1 MKKTIFAVVLTL
13 CALAGPVCAARWKPV
28 SVLPERTI
36 YIDMDAL
43 VRSGN
48 VVQAWDWQKFGTGQ
62 TSAGWEGTYFW
73 VKSLTNYHCE
83 RRTTDAVLKVY
94 FGKDGVEIKRTQ
106 LEGLQFPAAVEPDSL
121 REKMLMMAC
130 NPPKPEV
137 KPVVAAASVPDKPAD
152 MKSPESAPKAGAP
165 ASKDAAAVA
174 KADAAKKPDAKPGKP
189 DDKVATVKPETPV
202 IVAGVKLS
210 MKTAKRVER
219 PRYSRTA
226 RAASRK
232 KAVDRLKLART
243 GPQGVLQCPPGSA
256 VAQGTIPL
264 RPQFTDA
271 GNDGMF
277 N

>member
-43 VRSGN
+43 ARSGN

-62 TSAGWEGTYFW
+62 TSASWEGTYFW

-121 REKMLMMAC
+121 REKMLMTAC
-130 NPPKPEV
+130 NPPKPDLKPIAVATPEPKPAEV
-137 KPVVAAASVPDKPAD
+137 KPPEPTKAD
-152 MKSPESAPKAGAP
+152 VQAPKDKSGAKDDP
-165 ASKDAAAVA
+165 AKKTDA
-174 KADAAKKPDAKPGKP
+174 KAAKP
-189 DDKVATVKPETPV
+189 DDKAVAAKKDGPV
-202 IVAGVKLS
+202 VANAKTAAAN
-210 MKTAKRVER
+210 TAKRVER
-219 PRYSRTA
+219 SPYARSARY
-226 RAASRK
+226 ASK
-232 KAVDRLKLART
+232 KKSAGGLRLAKAGKRDDPT
-243 GPQGVLQCPPGSA
+243 CPPGSVTGQSPA
-256 VAQGTIPL
+256 PL